1 MEVTIN
7 IIDRIYDQIKEMT
20 QFNGITIEKY
30 VLDCVLDKFNIMK
43 YGDINEKF
51 VSSVENA
58 SRTEEKNTPQKK
70 KTIKT
75 SKAMVKEDKEE
86 NNIKTTEEI
95 KDAVKENEIKKEVL
109 DITSQSQTEVTKRK
123 RVLKTK

>member
-7 IIDRIYDQIKEMT
+7 IIDRIYEQIKDMT

-43 YGDINEKF
+43 YGDINENF
-51 VSSVENA
+51 VTSVENV
-58 SRTEEKNTPQKK
+58 SRTEENNTPQKK
-70 KTIKT
+70 KKIKT
-75 SKAMVKEDKEE
+75 SKVLVKEDKEE

-95 KDAVKENEIKKEVL
+95 KEAVKENEIKKEVL
-109 DITSQSQTEVTKRK
+109 DITPQSQTEVTKRK